1 VHTKL
6 ASFVTFWVGSTL
18 CLVYLATMLV
28 AGGMIHWGEQSVT
41 TIAWGCFILIL
52 YDLMLLLEYIS
63 APREK
68 DDEERR

>member
-1 VHTKL
+1 
-6 ASFVTFWVGSTL
+6 
-18 CLVYLATMLV
+18 MLV
-28 AGGMIHWGEQSVT
+28 VGGMIHWGEQSVT
-41 TIAWGCFILIL
+41 TIAWGCFTLIL